1 MSLPP
6 IVGDWWGRMRQIF
19 RTGRFF
25 LFCVTP
31 INLTNAWAAMEAY
44 FSILV
49 QNNRFVTLI
58 NIESQG
64 DLKWQKIISHQRH
77 T

>member
-1 MSLPP
+1 
-6 IVGDWWGRMRQIF
+6 
-19 RTGRFF
+19 
-25 LFCVTP
+25 
-31 INLTNAWAAMEAY
+31 MEAY

-77 T
+77 TWCGICSRSTDWESLLQQSIGLHKHKTPR